1 MPSLGRGAWAALVLT
16 VVHAAAPASAPASAA
31 AGLTLTRFNNTACAG
46 TGSQTVLDSLESFA
60 DCLGSSCGSPSSLLL
75 TGRVA
80 PPAAGNY
87 GFHIV
92 FDPPLPYP
100 SDEAYAYLWVHDHL
114 LYPNN
119 TGLAM
124 GSRRAGGG
132 APRWI
137 PLPPRALD
145 LDLSTIEHDG
155 AAALS
160 SYEVRL
166 QYVCRAATGCGGRKI
181 SLRWATFADVSA
193 PSTLAPTALLG
204 PPAPP
209 PPPPFTPIPAS
220 VLRPEQSGPEIQRRE
235 LYARLQQGWQTAY
248 HPGMLTWVLLPESF
262 AVKVGLYR
270 LSSGAFLSPEGLTV
284 NPTLFHQFVVRAGLH
299 SYDNSYIEAS
309 VTWRSG
315 VNGTGGGNV
324 NVSIATTVDTTDSS
338 QMTMTASVNNADQV
352 NASDF
357 LLLLIPN
364 FTHGRAG
371 SVSADSKGVSGVSAG
386 LRKSTLSLIQG
397 AATPVPPPPPPMAVT
412 NAVAVGSSPP
422 QVPATVLGVSLATTV
437 VLSTDGTMTAAAV
450 ATKTAAYRAKEA
462 ATLDGWGEWGE
473 VKDAMQTSLAWSF
486 MFDPKE
492 GLVAPVTRNWGFGA
506 ANQVDGDQT
515 EGLFCWDGSF
525 ASYMLSL
532 DALDLSFSNLIQII
546 KMRTSAGFIPSYSA
560 GTLKSRDRTNPPVT
574 ANILHQITQRW
585 GAAKTQWVVELCF
598 DVSCTRTHTRTRT
611 HLLSSSL
618 ILHFHVVALQVR
630 LMDRTLPISYPY
642 RPQDLLNWN
651 TWMYIRRREAPLG
664 LLSWGSDPYP
674 YAPDG
679 TGSDVRGTGGGGANL
694 ESGLDNGP
702 VMDGV
707 PFNQTGLYLQDEY
720 DVGYTGMFLMDCK
733 AQIALAKMIGRD
745 DAVTTLQSRFDTVN
759 KAMLAN
765 LWNSSA
771 GYFQNR
777 LSKDLSPV
785 ERMAPTHFYPMLA
798 GPEAGPSAD
807 QVKATI
813 TRHLVNPARFAV
825 WPTGDPPTDHPIP
838 PAEARPLVQWESKT
852 CGHGPAL
859 AASAAADGPMA
870 VAPPVGN
877 CTHTLCCQLSCN
889 FVQRV
894 GVKTRYEGMGIAS
907 LPETGSA
914 DAGANML
921 HELIPLFDYA
931 CGANGTDLTMGPK
944 DWKPAQGGPCEIAK
958 KTDSHTKDFP
968 AEASMY
974 VYETRGTGPSAADLV
989 SLDLYYKHGDHYLVA
1004 TDAGKADAAANG
1016 YSKVTS
1022 LGYVWPA
1029 PGTENATSRYGLPS
1043 ISKDD
1048 KAYIDQNYWHGRT
1061 WSPMIQ
1067 LVYWGLELYADTV
1080 PEAKG
1085 AIDGLVA
1092 QSKALLL
1099 KEWRG
1104 YGNQSAPGG
1113 SYAGSGRYVY
1123 ENFGADTGEGY
1134 GYSSEA
1140 QPMYSWGALAGFIG
1154 MQRDGFMKPHNASQ
1168 H

>member
-1 MPSLGRGAWAALVLT
+1 MPPLGAAGAWAALHVLT
-16 VVHAAAPASAPASAA
+16 TAAPAAAPAPPAA
-31 AGLTLTRFNNTACAG
+31 ATGLTLTRFNNTACAG
-46 TGSQTVLDSLESFA
+46 TGSQVVLDSLESFA

-80 PPAAGNY
+80 PAAAGNY

-92 FDPPLPYP
+92 FDPPLAYP
-100 SDEAYAYLWVHDHL
+100 SDEAYTYLWVHDHL

-145 LDLSTIEHDG
+145 LDLSTIEHGG

-193 PSTLAPTALLG
+193 PSPTALLG

-248 HPGMLTWVLLPESF
+248 HPGMLTWVLLPESW
-262 AVKVGLYR
+262 AVKIGLYR

-324 NVSIATTVDTTDSS
+324 NVSIATTVDTADSS

-397 AATPVPPPPPPMAVT
+397 AATPVPPPPPPSA
-412 NAVAVGSSPP
+412 GSSPP
-422 QVPATVLGVSLATTV
+422 QVPATVLGVSLASAV

-532 DALDLSFSNLIQII
+532 DALDLSLSNLIQII

-560 GTLKSRDRTNPPVT
+560 GTLKSRDRSNPPVT
-574 ANILHQITQRW
+574 ANILHRITQRW

-598 DVSCTRTHTRTRT
+598 DVSCTRTHARW

-618 ILHFHVVALQVR
+618 ILHFL
-630 LMDRTLPISYPY
+630 
-642 RPQDLLNWN
+642 
-651 TWMYIRRREAPLG
+651 
-664 LLSWGSDPYP
+664 
-674 YAPDG
+674 
-679 TGSDVRGTGGGGANL
+679 
-694 ESGLDNGP
+694 
-702 VMDGV
+702 
-707 PFNQTGLYLQDEY
+707 
-720 DVGYTGMFLMDCK
+720 
-733 AQIALAKMIGRD
+733 
-745 DAVTTLQSRFDTVN
+745 
-759 KAMLAN
+759 
-765 LWNSSA
+765 
-771 GYFQNR
+771 
-777 LSKDLSPV
+777 
-785 ERMAPTHFYPMLA
+785 
-798 GPEAGPSAD
+798 
-807 QVKATI
+807 
-813 TRHLVNPARFAV
+813 
-825 WPTGDPPTDHPIP
+825 
-838 PAEARPLVQWESKT
+838 
-852 CGHGPAL
+852 
-859 AASAAADGPMA
+859 
-870 VAPPVGN
+870 
-877 CTHTLCCQLSCN
+877 
-889 FVQRV
+889 
-894 GVKTRYEGMGIAS
+894 
-907 LPETGSA
+907 
-914 DAGANML
+914 
-921 HELIPLFDYA
+921 
-931 CGANGTDLTMGPK
+931 
-944 DWKPAQGGPCEIAK
+944 
-958 KTDSHTKDFP
+958 
-968 AEASMY
+968 
-974 VYETRGTGPSAADLV
+974 
-989 SLDLYYKHGDHYLVA
+989 
-1004 TDAGKADAAANG
+1004 
-1016 YSKVTS
+1016 
-1022 LGYVWPA
+1022 
-1029 PGTENATSRYGLPS
+1029 
-1043 ISKDD
+1043 
-1048 KAYIDQNYWHGRT
+1048 
-1061 WSPMIQ
+1061 
-1067 LVYWGLELYADTV
+1067 
-1080 PEAKG
+1080 
-1085 AIDGLVA
+1085 
-1092 QSKALLL
+1092 
-1099 KEWRG
+1099 
-1104 YGNQSAPGG
+1104 
-1113 SYAGSGRYVY
+1113 
-1123 ENFGADTGEGY
+1123 
-1134 GYSSEA
+1134 
-1140 QPMYSWGALAGFIG
+1140 
-1154 MQRDGFMKPHNASQ
+1154 
-1168 H
+1168 